1 MRSAG
6 GGDLI
11 ALDRRAGKQLTDEN
25 FAPIRVLL
33 ADGDKL
39 ARAELRDSL
48 ASARDVAVVGEA
60 TSGHEAVA
68 LAGETRP
75 DVVLIDA
82 PLPDLGGLEAT
93 RTDAQEYGHF
103 AGARLHGGQ
112 VGATVAVEVGGHDV
126 LRRGADGDRRTRGER
141 RAAGVADQRADRP
154 ASRVGHG

>member
-1 MRSAG
+1 MPSAG
-6 GGDLI
+6 SGDLI
-11 ALDRRAGKQLTDEN
+11 ALDRRAGKQLTEDN

-33 ADGDKL
+33 ADGDKH

-93 RTDAQEYGHF
+93 RRITSRPELPNIEVLILSQDDGDEEIFAALR
-103 AGARLHGGQ
+103 AGARG
-112 VGATVAVEVGGHDV
+112 V
-126 LRRGADGDRRTRGER
+126 LTRTPDPAELLRALR
-141 RAAGVADQRADRP
+141 VVAAGGMQVSP
-154 ASRVGHG
+154 SI